1 MPVYVRKNLMS
12 ITPDTLSN
20 LSSDEDD
27 YANDPDQMFDKLPQP
42 YRLVDKIVNRIFD
55 VAWEQISAREAAAE
69 ELRSREPV
77 PEFEHTAIAQENED
91 ILCMAG
97 SPDGSAVFLGLNK
110 GLLALHATLHNPIA
124 SWEEEGAALTTLES
138 TQIGVQMCLVASL
151 DTNGVCRLFCFSG
164 SALLLLK
171 NFDSEVPSSAKVV
184 AMHLS
189 RDGDYIALTI
199 EKGDKDDA
207 TESWIDVFKLPRDNW
222 VRDVEAAIA
231 KQQQQQQQEQPSHV
245 KSTEDLSNAQEGAGE
260 GSASDTIEYSH
271 PMEGLSMP
279 SSRPKSVT
287 SQGTARTMSPT
298 AAVTVPPAGA
308 STAAPDWNPANLSK
322 PTTVLRVK
330 PLPDQLSAA
339 SSSSVPHPSQPTP
352 ASEEWCSTVGQGSR
366 HLIQSEHLNT
376 RRLAADQVLG
386 PYTDPKYHNAEKI
399 PCRATCLFVKPGL
412 MLASANAAP
421 INQDQAH
428 IFVASWSNSTNICLY
443 NLLKT
448 AKDLEHKP
456 DQVWPNAGKITLM
469 TTTPCTSLIALG
481 LEDGSIALWDKHLSI
496 PIMAQKVFTRPI
508 CHLHILPPP
517 PTKPVT
523 SPSDRLD
530 ALRAK
535 PEIAVLVGDSNGDL
549 ATISCCYGDKP
560 TVKQVYRGTWRD
572 RRDGACHVAP
582 VVTLRDTALL
592 VTKFGDIYLC
602 NVFTG
607 KKLCLVK
614 LPESTILK
622 CDNQKPV
629 ISLAAAGQMLFVR
642 GEKTREEDD
651 IPEEAEADA
660 ENGVTFDPKPT
671 VYAYGMHSFAC
682 LTNLWRTLEDVD
694 TKAPTL
700 LHTTQA
706 KGRFDVLFSNR
717 LNEQQSRQARMQGR
731 WSALKQKA
739 ANRTR

>member
-20 LSSDEDD
+20 LSSDDDD
-27 YANDPDQMFDKLPQP
+27 YATDPDQMFDKLPQP
-42 YRLVDKIVNRIFD
+42 FRLVDKIVNRIFD

-69 ELRSREPV
+69 ELRNREPV
-77 PEFEHTAIAQENED
+77 PEYEHTAIAQENED

-124 SWEEEGAALTTLES
+124 SWEEEGAALTTIKS
-138 TQIGVQMCLVASL
+138 TQIGVQMCLVATL
-151 DTNGVCRLFCFSG
+151 DANDVCRLFCFSG

-171 NFDSEVPSSAKVV
+171 TFDSEIPSNAHVV

-189 RDGDYIALTI
+189 RDGDYIALTL
-199 EKGDKDDA
+199 EKGDKDDN

-231 KQQQQQQQEQPSHV
+231 KQQQQQPGHT
-245 KSTEDLSNAQEGAGE
+245 KSTEDLSNAQEGTGD
-260 GSASDTIEYSH
+260 GSQSDAIEYSH

-279 SSRPKSVT
+279 SNRPKSVT
-287 SQGTARTMSPT
+287 SQDTPRTVTPT
-298 AAVTVPPAGA
+298 AAVTVPQTGA
-308 STAAPDWNPANLSK
+308 STTAPEWNPASLSK
-322 PTTVLRVK
+322 PTTLLRVK

-339 SSSSVPHPSQPTP
+339 SSVPHPGQPTP

-386 PYTDPKYHNAEKI
+386 PYTDPKYHISEKK
-399 PCRATCLFVKPGL
+399 PCRAKCLFVKPGL

-428 IFVASWSNSTNICLY
+428 IFIASWSNSTNICLY

-456 DQVWPNAGKITLM
+456 DQVWPNAGKTTSM

-496 PIMAQKVFTRPI
+496 PLMASKVFSRPI

-517 PTKPVT
+517 PTKGIT
-523 SPSDRLD
+523 SPGDRLE
-530 ALRAK
+530 ALKAK

-549 ATISCCYGDKP
+549 ATVCCCYGDKP
-560 TVKQVYRGTWRD
+560 TVKPVYRGTWRD

-582 VVTLRDTALL
+582 VVTLRDTTLL

-622 CDNQKPV
+622 CDNEKPV

-642 GEKTREEDD
+642 GEKARGKNNAADGA
-651 IPEEAEADA
+651 EAENDL
-660 ENGVTFDPKPT
+660 TFDPKPT

-682 LTNLWRTLEDVD
+682 LTNLWRTLDDVD

-706 KGRFDVLFSNR
+706 KGRFDILFSNR
-717 LNEQQSRQARMQGR
+717 LNEQQSRQVRMQDR
-731 WSALKQKA
+731 WNALKQKA